1 MLDGYEA
8 AFEKILAH
16 ESSANSS
23 QEFGTSTA
31 GRSFERFFRATASLD
46 VDKDDLRR
54 YEDFD
59 NRKVRD
65 LLLISQAKAN
75 GRDIIEP
82 RDLPITKGLQE
93 TIHDFRGMD
102 EAAEVCPILE
112 QMVAIPPLEL
122 AYSEETEGS
131 LPEIAGGLSL
141 ARAFKILEPK
151 LKNPQTEHWEQAF
164 RVFDLL
170 L

>member
-1 MLDGYEA
+1 MPIGVSN
-8 AFEKILAH
+8 FK
-16 ESSANSS
+16 
-23 QEFGTSTA
+23 
-31 GRSFERFFRATASLD
+31 RFFRAAASLD

-54 YEDFD
+54 YEDFV

-65 LLLISQAKAN
+65 LLLIGRAAARAN
-75 GRDIIEP
+75 GRDVIEP
-82 RDLPITKGLQE
+82 WDLPITKGLQE

-102 EAAEVCPILE
+102 EASEVRPMLE
-112 QMVAIPPLEL
+112 QIVAIPPQEL
-122 AYSEETEGS
+122 AYSEETEGR

-141 ARAFKILEPK
+141 ALARAFKIIEPR
-151 LKNPQTEHWEQAF
+151 LKNPQTEHWERAF

>member
-1 MLDGYEA
+1 VPIGV
-8 AFEKILAH
+8 
-16 ESSANSS
+16 SN
-23 QEFGTSTA
+23 
-31 GRSFERFFRATASLD
+31 FERFFRAAASLD

-54 YEDFD
+54 YEDFV

-65 LLLISQAKAN
+65 LLLISRAAARAN
-75 GRDIIEP
+75 GRYVIEP
-82 RDLPITKGLQE
+82 WDLPITKGLQE

-102 EAAEVCPILE
+102 EAAEVRPMLE
-112 QMVAIPPLEL
+112 QIVAIPPQEL
-122 AYSEETEGS
+122 AYSEETEGR

-141 ARAFKILEPK
+141 ALARAFKIIEPR
-151 LKNPQTEHWEQAF
+151 LKNPQTEHWERAY

>member
-1 MLDGYEA
+1 MPIGV
-8 AFEKILAH
+8 
-16 ESSANSS
+16 SN
-23 QEFGTSTA
+23 
-31 GRSFERFFRATASLD
+31 FERFFRAAASLD

-54 YEDFD
+54 YEDFV

-65 LLLISQAKAN
+65 LLLIGRAAARAN
-75 GRDIIEP
+75 GRDVIEP
-82 RDLPITKGLQE
+82 WDLPITKGLQE

-102 EAAEVCPILE
+102 EAAEVRPMLE
-112 QMVAIPPLEL
+112 QIVAIPPQEL
-122 AYSEETEGS
+122 AYSEETEGR

-141 ARAFKILEPK
+141 ALARAFKIIEPR
-151 LKNPQTEHWEQAF
+151 LKNPQTEHWERAY

>member
-1 MLDGYEA
+1 VPIGV
-8 AFEKILAH
+8 
-16 ESSANSS
+16 SN
-23 QEFGTSTA
+23 
-31 GRSFERFFRATASLD
+31 FERFFRAAASLD

-54 YEDFD
+54 YEDFV

-65 LLLISQAKAN
+65 LLLIGRAAARAN
-75 GRDIIEP
+75 GRDVIEP
-82 RDLPITKGLQE
+82 WDLPITKGLQE

-102 EAAEVCPILE
+102 EAAEVRPMLE
-112 QMVAIPPLEL
+112 RIVATPPQEL
-122 AYSEETEGS
+122 AYSEETEGR

-141 ARAFKILEPK
+141 ALARAFKIIEPR
-151 LKNPQTEHWEQAF
+151 LKNPQTEHWERAY

>member
-1 MLDGYEA
+1 VPIGVS
-8 AFEKILAH
+8 K
-16 ESSANSS
+16 
-23 QEFGTSTA
+23 
-31 GRSFERFFRATASLD
+31 FERFFRAAASLD

-54 YEDFD
+54 YEDFV

-65 LLLISQAKAN
+65 LLLIGRAAARAN
-75 GRDIIEP
+75 GRDVIEP
-82 RDLPITKGLQE
+82 WDLPITKGLQE

-102 EAAEVCPILE
+102 EAAEVRPMLE
-112 QMVAIPPLEL
+112 QIVAIPPQEL
-122 AYSEETEGS
+122 AYSEETEGR

-141 ARAFKILEPK
+141 ALPRAFKIIEPR
-151 LKNPQTEHWEQAF
+151 LKNPQTEHWERAF

>member
-1 MLDGYEA
+1 VPIGV
-8 AFEKILAH
+8 
-16 ESSANSS
+16 SN
-23 QEFGTSTA
+23 
-31 GRSFERFFRATASLD
+31 FERFFRAAASLD

-54 YEDFD
+54 YEDFV

-65 LLLISQAKAN
+65 LLLISRAAARAN
-75 GRDIIEP
+75 GRDVIEP
-82 RDLPITKGLQE
+82 WDLPITKGLQE

-102 EAAEVCPILE
+102 EAAEVRPMLE
-112 QMVAIPPLEL
+112 QIVAIPPQEL
-122 AYSEETEGS
+122 AYSEETEGR

-141 ARAFKILEPK
+141 ALARAFKIIEPR
-151 LKNPQTEHWEQAF
+151 LKNPQTEHWERAL

>member
-1 MLDGYEA
+1 MPIGV
-8 AFEKILAH
+8 
-16 ESSANSS
+16 SN
-23 QEFGTSTA
+23 
-31 GRSFERFFRATASLD
+31 FERFFRAAASLD

-54 YEDFD
+54 YEDFV

-65 LLLISQAKAN
+65 LLLISRAAARAN

-82 RDLPITKGLQE
+82 WDLPITKGLQE

-102 EAAEVCPILE
+102 EAAEVRPMLE
-112 QMVAIPPLEL
+112 QIVAIPPQEL
-122 AYSEETEGS
+122 AYSEETEGR

-141 ARAFKILEPK
+141 ALARAFKIIEPR
-151 LKNPQTEHWEQAF
+151 LKNPQTEHWERAY

>member
-1 MLDGYEA
+1 VPIGV
-8 AFEKILAH
+8 
-16 ESSANSS
+16 SN
-23 QEFGTSTA
+23 
-31 GRSFERFFRATASLD
+31 FERFFRAAASLD

-54 YEDFD
+54 YEDFV

-65 LLLISQAKAN
+65 LLLIGRAAARAN
-75 GRDIIEP
+75 GRDVIEP
-82 RDLPITKGLQE
+82 WDLPITKGLQE

-102 EAAEVCPILE
+102 EAAEVRPMLE
-112 QMVAIPPLEL
+112 EIVTIPPQEL
-122 AYSEETEGS
+122 AYSEETEGR

-141 ARAFKILEPK
+141 ALARAFKIIEPR
-151 LKNPQTEHWEQAF
+151 LKNPQTKHWERAY

>member
-1 MLDGYEA
+1 MPIGV
-8 AFEKILAH
+8 
-16 ESSANSS
+16 SN
-23 QEFGTSTA
+23 
-31 GRSFERFFRATASLD
+31 FERFFRAAASLD

-54 YEDFD
+54 YEDFV

-65 LLLISQAKAN
+65 LLLIGRAAARAN
-75 GRDIIEP
+75 GRDVIEP
-82 RDLPITKGLQE
+82 WDLPITKGLQE

-102 EAAEVCPILE
+102 EAAEVRPMLE
-112 QMVAIPPLEL
+112 ESVAIPPQEL
-122 AYSEETEGS
+122 AYSEETEGR

-141 ARAFKILEPK
+141 ALARAFKIIAPRR
-151 LKNPQTEHWEQAF
+151 KNPQTEHWEQAY

>member
-1 MLDGYEA
+1 VPIGV
-8 AFEKILAH
+8 
-16 ESSANSS
+16 SN
-23 QEFGTSTA
+23 
-31 GRSFERFFRATASLD
+31 FERFFRAAASLD

-54 YEDFD
+54 YEDFV

-65 LLLISQAKAN
+65 LLLIGRAAARAN

-82 RDLPITKGLQE
+82 WDLPITKGLQE

-102 EAAEVCPILE
+102 EAAEVRPMLE
-112 QMVAIPPLEL
+112 QIVAIPPQEL
-122 AYSEETEGS
+122 AYSEETEGR

-141 ARAFKILEPK
+141 ALARAFKIIEPR
-151 LKNPQTEHWEQAF
+151 LKNPQTEHWERAY

>member
-1 MLDGYEA
+1 
-8 AFEKILAH
+8 
-16 ESSANSS
+16 
-23 QEFGTSTA
+23 
-31 GRSFERFFRATASLD
+31 
-46 VDKDDLRR
+46 
-54 YEDFD
+54 
-59 NRKVRD
+59 
-65 LLLISQAKAN
+65 
-75 GRDIIEP
+75 
-82 RDLPITKGLQE
+82 
-93 TIHDFRGMD
+93 MD
-102 EAAEVCPILE
+102 EAAEVRPILE

>member
-1 MLDGYEA
+1 MPIGV
-8 AFEKILAH
+8 
-16 ESSANSS
+16 SN
-23 QEFGTSTA
+23 
-31 GRSFERFFRATASLD
+31 FERFFRAAASLD

-54 YEDFD
+54 YEDFV

-65 LLLISQAKAN
+65 LLLIGRAAARAN
-75 GRDIIEP
+75 GRDVIEP
-82 RDLPITKGLQE
+82 WDLPITKGLQE

-102 EAAEVCPILE
+102 EAAEVRPMLE
-112 QMVAIPPLEL
+112 EIVAIPPQEL
-122 AYSEETEGS
+122 AYSEETEGR

-141 ARAFKILEPK
+141 ALARAFKIIEPK
-151 LKNPQTEHWEQAF
+151 LKNPQTEHWERAY

>member
-1 MLDGYEA
+1 VPIGV
-8 AFEKILAH
+8 
-16 ESSANSS
+16 SN
-23 QEFGTSTA
+23 
-31 GRSFERFFRATASLD
+31 FERFFRAAASLD

-54 YEDFD
+54 YEDFV

-65 LLLISQAKAN
+65 LLLISRAAARAN
-75 GRDIIEP
+75 GRDVIEP
-82 RDLPITKGLQE
+82 WDLPITKGLQE

-102 EAAEVCPILE
+102 EAAEVRPMLE
-112 QMVAIPPLEL
+112 QIVAIPPQEL
-122 AYSEETEGS
+122 AYSEETEGR

-141 ARAFKILEPK
+141 TLARAFKIIEPR
-151 LKNPQTEHWEQAF
+151 LKNPQTEHWERAF

>member
-1 MLDGYEA
+1 MPIGV
-8 AFEKILAH
+8 
-16 ESSANSS
+16 SN
-23 QEFGTSTA
+23 
-31 GRSFERFFRATASLD
+31 FERFFRAAASLD

-54 YEDFD
+54 YEDFV

-65 LLLISQAKAN
+65 LLLIGRAAARAN
-75 GRDIIEP
+75 GRDVIEP
-82 RDLPITKGLQE
+82 WDLPITKGLQE

-102 EAAEVCPILE
+102 EATEVRPMLQEI
-112 QMVAIPPLEL
+112 VAIPPQEL
-122 AYSEETEGS
+122 AYSEETEGR

-141 ARAFKILEPK
+141 ALARAFKIIEPR
-151 LKNPQTEHWEQAF
+151 LKNPQTEHWERAF

>member
-1 MLDGYEA
+1 MPIGV
-8 AFEKILAH
+8 
-16 ESSANSS
+16 SN
-23 QEFGTSTA
+23 
-31 GRSFERFFRATASLD
+31 FERFFRAAASLD

-54 YEDFD
+54 YEDFV

-65 LLLISQAKAN
+65 LLLISRAAARAN
-75 GRDIIEP
+75 GRDVIEP
-82 RDLPITKGLQE
+82 WDLPITKGLQE

-102 EAAEVCPILE
+102 EAAEVRPMLE
-112 QMVAIPPLEL
+112 QIVAIPPQEL
-122 AYSEETEGS
+122 AYSEETEGR

-141 ARAFKILEPK
+141 ALARAFKIIEPR
-151 LKNPQTEHWEQAF
+151 LKNPQTEHWERAY

>member
-1 MLDGYEA
+1 MPIGVSN
-8 AFEKILAH
+8 FK
-16 ESSANSS
+16 
-23 QEFGTSTA
+23 
-31 GRSFERFFRATASLD
+31 RFFRAAASLD

-54 YEDFD
+54 YEDFV

-65 LLLISQAKAN
+65 LLLIGRAAARAN
-75 GRDIIEP
+75 GRDVIEP
-82 RDLPITKGLQE
+82 WDLPITKGLQE

-102 EAAEVCPILE
+102 EAAEVRPMLE
-112 QMVAIPPLEL
+112 EIVAIPPQEL
-122 AYSEETEGS
+122 AYSEETEGR

-141 ARAFKILEPK
+141 ALARAFKIIEPR
-151 LKNPQTEHWEQAF
+151 LKNPQTEHWERAY

>member
-1 MLDGYEA
+1 MPIGV
-8 AFEKILAH
+8 
-16 ESSANSS
+16 SN
-23 QEFGTSTA
+23 
-31 GRSFERFFRATASLD
+31 FERFFRAAASLD

-54 YEDFD
+54 YEDFV

-65 LLLISQAKAN
+65 LLLIGRAAARAN
-75 GRDIIEP
+75 GREVIEP
-82 RDLPITKGLQE
+82 WDLPITKGLQE

-102 EAAEVCPILE
+102 EAAEVRPMLE
-112 QMVAIPPLEL
+112 EIVAIPPQEL
-122 AYSEETEGS
+122 AYSEETEIR

-141 ARAFKILEPK
+141 ALARAFKIIEPR
-151 LKNPQTEHWEQAF
+151 LKNPQTEHWERAV